1 MALEQLVAF
10 QCCSDR
16 AKKVLKKK
24 KKKSREWM
32 IWSHQENTGANLKE
46 LLGAKTRRLRDKVM
60 MAVLDY
66 KPK

>member
-1 MALEQLVAF
+1 
-10 QCCSDR
+10 
-16 AKKVLKKK
+16 
-24 KKKSREWM
+24 M

-46 LLGAKTRRLRDKVM
+46 LLSAKNRRLRDQVM